1 MRGHN
6 PDWAN
11 LPRRKCDDCGKSY
24 KPTQPLREGTR
35 GFCSGNCRKSYHK
48 HGGAYRKL
56 KLEMKRMV
64 DRRLDELA
72 EQMRKLMEPILDDAV
87 SNIVR
92 RELTATVTQM
102 WGKDVADIDAWKRAI
117 QSLSPS
123 LR

>member
-24 KPTQPLREGTR
+24 KPKQPLREGTR
-35 GFCSGNCRKSYHK
+35 GFCSDNCRKSYHK

-56 KLEMKRMV
+56 KVEMVKMV
-64 DRRLDELA
+64 ERRIEELRVTIREIVRQEIRSIVTAASAGHPGSINERRLLA
-72 EQMRKLMEPILDDAV
+72 EVI
-87 SNIVR
+87 N
-92 RELTATVTQM
+92 
-102 WGKDVADIDAWKRAI
+102 

-123 LR
+123 PAAQRANR